1 MKIISKFERYFFAQK
16 ESNFKRKFSRKKAL
30 KTLIISK
37 REAISIDFFL
47 LSIRKR
53 ESSLDGMYFEKV
65 YCRGSFLYL
74 FSPFQVPSWY
84 FINNYP
90 IRGKRKCTNVVLHI
104 FHLNCLR
111 NITPVLTLRGIP

>member
-1 MKIISKFERYFFAQK
+1 MKIISKFERYFFAQN
-16 ESNFKRKFSRKKAL
+16 ESNFERKITAKKAL

-37 REAISIDFFL
+37 RKSISIDFFL

-53 ESSLDGMYFEKV
+53 ESSLDGMYSEKV

-74 FSPFQVPSWY
+74 FSPFQILSWY

-90 IRGKRKCTNVVLHI
+90 IRGKR
-104 FHLNCLR
+104 
-111 NITPVLTLRGIP
+111 